1 MEFNDIEKLIEK
13 IAKTNIS
20 CVELEYENLK
30 LKVEKQLS
38 NSGEVKPVLV
48 NEYQQVQNSI
58 EEIEVEDN
66 NLKVKSPMVGT
77 FYKSASEDSAPF
89 VSVGDKVKKGDT
101 LCILEAMKLM
111 NEIESECDGEIIEI
125 LARNEQMVEFGQVM
139 FKIKEC

>member
-20 CVELEYENLK
+20 SVELEYENLK

-38 NSGEVKPVLV
+38 NSGEVKTVLV
-48 NEYQQVQNSI
+48 NEQQQVQVNK
-58 EEIEVEDN
+58 EEIELEDN
-66 NLKVKSPMVGT
+66 YVKVKSPMVGT
-77 FYKSASEDSAPF
+77 FYKASSEDVAPF
-89 VSVGDKVKKGDT
+89 VRVGDKVKKGDT

-111 NEIESECDGEIIEI
+111 NEIESECDGEIVEI
-125 LARNEQMVEFGQVM
+125 LVENEQMVEFGQVM